1 MTKRWT
7 TSNKATYN
15 IGYHLIWC
23 PKYRKPVLV
32 NEVKKRLR
40 QLLIQKAK
48 EIEVSI
54 ETMEILPEHL
64 HLFVKSSPVDSP
76 HFIVRQFKGFSS
88 RILRKEFKH
97 LTTRLPTLW
106 SRSYYCESCGHISER
121 SVKRYIE
128 AQRTV

>member
-121 SVKRYIE
+121 SFKRYIE